1 MLSKL
6 WSMTVVGVEGILIE
20 IEIDISNKLPRFD
33 IVGLPDTAIRE
44 AKYRVRTAIN
54 NSGYEFPYARI
65 LINLAPANIKKQGP
79 RYDLPIALGLL
90 IASGQIPK
98 EGFCDT
104 VIIGEL
110 ALDGTIRGVPGILS
124 MALAA
129 HSSGM
134 KKLICAKENAAE
146 AAVVKNLDVYPANS
160 LSSIGHIFHHK
171 YTSNNLVAKR
181 KDYHFDYAEVVG
193 QEVVK
198 RAVLIAAAGEH
209 HFLLC
214 GSPGCGKSMI
224 AKRFPTIL
232 PVLNERESIES
243 TQVYSVANLATGLL
257 SEPPFRAP
265 HHSISNVAL
274 VGGGSFPQP
283 GEISLAHNG
292 VLFLDELPEFSR
304 KTLDMLRQPLED
316 GGVTIS
322 RAQYKAF
329 FPCKFILVAAMNPCP
344 CGYYG
349 DESRACSCSGHMVQR
364 YQKRISG
371 PLLDR
376 FDLHINVRRVEQ
388 QFLIRSQACTSSS
401 EMRAM
406 VFEARMRQKKRFATH
421 DVATNAQ
428 MSLNLIKKFCKLCEE
443 SESLLKKASKLNGFS
458 ARSYQKIL
466 KISRTIAD
474 VDQSEMVM
482 RKHVAEAL
490 QYRFFDAN
498 LF

>member
-6 WSMTVVGVEGILIE
+6 WSMTVVGVDGILIE

-54 NSGYEFPYARI
+54 NSGFEFPYARI

-90 IASGQIPK
+90 MASGQMDNTP
-98 EGFCDT
+98 FHDT

-110 ALDGTIRGVPGILS
+110 ALDGSVRAVPGILS

-129 HSSGM
+129 QSYGL
-134 KKLICAKENAAE
+134 KKFVCAKDNAAE
-146 AAVVKNLDVYPANS
+146 AAVVNNIDVYPIHS
-160 LSSIGHIFHHK
+160 LRSIDNIFREK
-171 YTSNNLVAKR
+171 YIKTATKNEDK
-181 KDYHFDYAEVVG
+181 KYHFDYNEVVG
-193 QEVVK
+193 QEMVK
-198 RAVLIAAAGEH
+198 RAVLIAAAGQH

-224 AKRFPTIL
+224 AKRFATIL
-232 PVLNERESIES
+232 PTLSESESIES
-243 TQVYSVANLATGLL
+243 TQVYSVAGLANGLVKK
-257 SEPPFRAP
+257 PPFRAP
-265 HHSISNVAL
+265 HHNISSVAL

-322 RAQYKAF
+322 RAQYKVL
-329 FPCKFILVAAMNPCP
+329 FPCKFTLVAAMNPCP

-349 DESRACSCSGHMVQR
+349 DEHRMCNCPEYMVQR

-388 QFLIRSQACTSSS
+388 QFLIQSQTSTSSS
-401 EMRAM
+401 EMRRL
-406 VFEARMRQKKRFATH
+406 VIEARTRQEKRFATH
-421 DVATNAQ
+421 NIKTNAQ

-443 SESLLKKASKLNGFS
+443 SESLIKKANESSGFS

-474 VDQSEMVM
+474 LDQSEVVR

-490 QYRFFDAN
+490 QYRFLDTSPF
-498 LF
+498 